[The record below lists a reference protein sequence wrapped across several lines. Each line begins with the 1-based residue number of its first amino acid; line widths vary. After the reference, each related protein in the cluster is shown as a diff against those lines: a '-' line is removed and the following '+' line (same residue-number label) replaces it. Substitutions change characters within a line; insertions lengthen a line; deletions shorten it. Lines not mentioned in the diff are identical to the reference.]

1 LCADSI
7 ASVHFSVRSLG
18 ENLVMKTWSRGAQTR
33 VSTVGYASSTG
44 MAFDEK
50 WVSAYVNGNYL
61 VASSD
66 RGTTVTWELGA
77 TGSAVVVSRR

>member
-1 LCADSI
+1 
-7 ASVHFSVRSLG
+7 
-18 ENLVMKTWSRGAQTR
+18 MKTSVISARINGKNIELFDLSGFR
-33 VSTVGYASSTG
+33 VGYASSTG

-61 VASSD
+61 IASSD